1 MAIDFVEL
9 AHTRKCSKA
18 ILAFRSLN
26 RNLLHLP
33 FRSPDREAKA
43 QNGIAEKGHHLPHWQ
58 GTCRREPGT
67 YHPTLYISCAEP
79 RKQREESQTCLN
91 YPESRPRKTIV
102 NVPLEEVEKC
112 LKEMDV

>member
-1 MAIDFVEL
+1 M
-9 AHTRKCSKA
+9 CN
-18 ILAFRSLN
+18 SLKN
-26 RNLLHLP
+26 RVY
-33 FRSPDREAKA
+33 A
-43 QNGIAEKGHHLPHWQ
+43 
-58 GTCRREPGT
+58 
-67 YHPTLYISCAEP
+67 TLVVYLCISCAEP

>member
-1 MAIDFVEL
+1 MKYV
-9 AHTRKCSKA
+9 KA
-18 ILAFRSLN
+18 IWQFVSFLFWPQQGKER
-26 RNLLHLP
+26 RKMELLKK
-33 FRSPDREAKA
+33 E
-43 QNGIAEKGHHLPHWQ
+43 HHLPHRQ

-112 LKEMDV
+112 MKEMGII